1 MTFTEK
7 LDMLME
13 KNHMNKSELSRI
25 SGIPY
30 TTIDGFYKK
39 GSDNIKLSTL
49 KKLAKSF
56 NCSLDYLVDDD
67 VVDNEPQTI
76 AAHKN
81 TNWTQEELN
90 KINDFKKLLLAARSN
105 KGSDWFWL
113 MRNFKLKMKIWIYK
127 S

>member
-49 KKLAKSF
+49 KKIAKSF
-56 NCSLDYLVDDD
+56 DCSLDY
-67 VVDNEPQTI
+67 TGRI
-76 AAHKN
+76 K
-81 TNWTQEELN
+81 
-90 KINDFKKLLLAARSN
+90 
-105 KGSDWFWL
+105 
-113 MRNFKLKMKIWIYK
+113 
-127 S
+127 

>member
-39 GSDNIKLSTL
+39 GSDNIKLSV
-49 KKLAKSF
+49 
-56 NCSLDYLVDDD
+56 NV
-67 VVDNEPQTI
+67 I
-76 AAHKN
+76 
-81 TNWTQEELN
+81 
-90 KINDFKKLLLAARSN
+90 
-105 KGSDWFWL
+105 
-113 MRNFKLKMKIWIYK
+113 
-127 S
+127 